1 MKIRKVC
8 FKIAVPQTFP
18 TLVGGK
24 IMLELKISGLLQW
37 FLDVQRNHR
46 MLDTKSLMLMRPYNW

>member
-24 IMLELKISGLLQW
+24 IMLELKISGLLQ
-37 FLDVQRNHR
+37 
-46 MLDTKSLMLMRPYNW
+46 